1 MIKTESIK
9 YIGAKTKLLPYILS
23 IIDNLPNIKTVLDG
37 FAWTTRV
44 WQALKQKGYNII
56 SNDLSEYSKVFWDCY
71 LKNTKDK
78 KYYEAII
85 KELNNIE
92 GKYGWFSENYGGIDN
107 NGESIQEDGKKKIWQ
122 LKNTMKLDSILDY
135 ITKNYSWIDLSVLKT
150 SLILAMDKVDSSLWH
165 QVSYLKKWSPRSYKD
180 IKLEVPNFIIT
191 WNENNNLIVKEDI
204 KEVVNKY
211 NYDLAYFDSSYW
223 SNNDKMPAT
232 RVRYNSYYHI
242 WNSIVLN
249 DKPKTI
255 GKANRRADASDLQ
268 GVSAFEEFKKDT
280 NGIFIAENHI
290 KELINDTL
298 WKCSFVIFSYN
309 NNGRVSVDR
318 LNQILKETGWNYIT
332 FWIPYKKNVM
342 ANMRWNDNWT
352 NFNENYETLSLVE
365 KDNFLNKENLV
376 KIKQDLEK
384 IWNIFIVESNIK
396 I

>member
-1 MIKTESIK
+1 
-9 YIGAKTKLLPYILS
+9 
-23 IIDNLPNIKTVLDG
+23 
-37 FAWTTRV
+37 
-44 WQALKQKGYNII
+44 
-56 SNDLSEYSKVFWDCY
+56 
-71 LKNTKDK
+71 
-78 KYYEAII
+78 
-85 KELNNIE
+85 
-92 GKYGWFSENYGGIDN
+92 
-107 NGESIQEDGKKKIWQ
+107 
-122 LKNTMKLDSILDY
+122 MKLDSILDY

-191 WNENNNLIVKEDI
+191 WNEDNNLILKEDI

-211 NYDLAYFDSSYW
+211 NYDLAYFDPPYW

-232 RVRYNSYYHI
+232 RVRYNSYYHL

-298 WKCSFVIFSYN
+298 WKCNFVIFSYN

-342 ANMRWNDNWT
+342 ANIRWNDNWT

-365 KDNFLNKENLV
+365 KYNFLNKENLV